1 MTKSVTRHSSPQ
13 NPISSNGSGGQI
25 CSQISIGTRE
35 HVIYASFDRLDKS
48 SFRPSSQRPPP
59 SSPKHTLIRCTC
71 PLRVLFVTSVKH
83 DARSPT
89 TQNFECFVLRLR
101 KL

>member
-1 MTKSVTRHSSPQ
+1 MTKSVTRHSLPR

-35 HVIYASFDRLDKS
+35 HVTCANFDRLDKS
-48 SFRPSSQRPPP
+48 SFRPSSPRPPL
-59 SSPKHTLIRCTC
+59 SSPKHTLTRCTC
-71 PLRVLFVTSVKH
+71 PLQILFVTSLKH

-89 TQNFECFVLRLR
+89 IQNFECFVLR
-101 KL
+101 